1 MLNKKFDNSDNSQ
14 YRWDPFQK
22 EWIIYAPKR
31 NLRPFQGKKFEKE
44 PEKTWTCPFCP
55 DAPEGAGKWVVK
67 QLTNRFASL
76 DESKHFSIEKL
87 IGSFKKTAPN
97 YGKCEVILYS
107 QDHDASFG
115 TLEHQNIVA
124 LIKLWQERF
133 DAIKKMKD
141 MKYIFIME
149 NRGKEIGN
157 SMTHPHGQI
166 FSFPFIPPKI
176 EKEYS
181 AFKEYKEENNSC
193 LLCDILKEEN
203 RDQEEQKKLKD
214 GGNSRIVCENDDF
227 LAIIPYYAHWA
238 FEIHII
244 PKRHFSSLIELKN
257 EEIDTLARIM
267 KEVVLKYD
275 ALHGDGEIMPYV
287 MAMHNTPVNLQK
299 NSQIDYHFHIE
310 YYTPFRGKGKLKFL
324 AGVELGTGTMI
335 CDALPEFNA
344 KIMRD
349 LNIKKT

>member
-1 MLNKKFDNSDNSQ
+1 MVNENFDNSDNSQ

-31 NLRPFQGKKFEKE
+31 NLRPFQGKKFENE
-44 PEKTWTCPFCP
+44 PKKTWTCPFCP
-55 DAPEGAGKWVVK
+55 DAPEGSGKWVVK
-67 QLTNRFASL
+67 QLSNRFASL
-76 DESKHFSIEKL
+76 DENKHFLIEK
-87 IGSFKKTAPN
+87 ITGSFKKFAPN

-133 DAIKKMKD
+133 EALKKMND

-176 EKEYS
+176 EKEYL
-181 AFKEYKEENNSC
+181 AFKQYNEEKNSC
-193 LLCDILKEEN
+193 LLCDILKEEQN
-203 RDQEEQKKLKD
+203 DRGENEELKD
-214 GGNSRIVCENDDF
+214 DTNSRIVCENEDF

-244 PKRHFSSLIELKN
+244 SKRHFSSIIELKDN
-257 EEIDTLARIM
+257 EIDSLARIM
-267 KEVVLKYD
+267 KVVVRKYD
-275 ALHGDGEIMPYV
+275 VLHGDGEIMPYV
-287 MAMHNTPVNLQK
+287 MAMHNTPVNTKQ
-299 NSQIDYHFHIE
+299 NSINSYHFHIE

-335 CDALPEFNA
+335 SDALPEFNA

-349 LNIKKT
+349 LNI